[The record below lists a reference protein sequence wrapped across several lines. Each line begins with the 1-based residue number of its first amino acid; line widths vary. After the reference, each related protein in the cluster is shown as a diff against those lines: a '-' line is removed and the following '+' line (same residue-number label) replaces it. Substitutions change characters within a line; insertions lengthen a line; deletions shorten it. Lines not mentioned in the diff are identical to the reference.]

1 MLGLCGCAQALSS
14 HSEWGLLCGGAG
26 ASHSCDFSCYGAQAL
41 GGRAALAVP
50 CGLSSPGSRE
60 RAQELQGAGLVA
72 PHHVQSSLIR
82 DQT

>member
-1 MLGLCGCAQALSS
+1 MAARRLCLVTVSGGYSVAVQ
-14 HSEWGLLCGGAG
+14 ELLTA
-26 ASHSCDFSCYGAQAL
+26 ATSPVVEHRLWA
-41 GGRAALAVP
+41 GRAALAVP
-50 CGLSSPGSRE
+50 CGLSSTGSRE